1 MMIIFVCVIF
11 VDQWSD
17 RRFSAAVSAVVG
29 PLSILVWTLTLLG
42 SFDMGPVA
50 ALWRLIRR

>member
-17 RRFSAAVSAVVG
+17 QRFSAAVSAVVG
-29 PLSILVWTLTLLG
+29 PVSILIWTLTLLG
-42 SFDMGPVA
+42 SFDLGPVA
-50 ALWRLIRR
+50 ALWRVIRR